1 MVEFTEVSTLKQYK
15 FDNITQFQEE
25 YNKDNINKNMQIH
38 TIRVNNVYLFISC
51 LLGHH
56 ATVSDLAA
64 LICY

>member
-1 MVEFTEVSTLKQYK
+1 MVEFTELSTLKQYK

-25 YNKDNINKNMQIH
+25 YNKGKIDKKMQIH
-38 TIRVNNVYLFISC
+38 TIRVNNIYLYIGC